1 MVQQPLLAVGILIV
15 GVIAGYLVRRFLA
28 AKQASSIEER
38 VRRDLDRAK
47 DEAKSVIAT
56 AEQKATGIVDASKR
70 EVREREQQLAR
81 TEERIAKKEEGVESQ
96 ARDLDRREREL
107 RDELNKVSTER
118 NEIRELERR
127 ATQELERLAGFSAES
142 AKQELMGRIEREYR
156 DDMVKTVQRLEQER
170 REDIEKRSLD
180 IITTALNRYARS
192 HVSELTT
199 TLFTLPNEE
208 LKGKIIGREG
218 RNIRTLERLTGV
230 EVIMDETP
238 DSIIF
243 SSFDPLRREIAKVA
257 MEKLVKDGRIQ
268 PAKIEE
274 KVEEAKTELTKRMVA
289 IGEQAALE
297 VGVLDLPK
305 EIIQLLG
312 RLHFRTSYGQN
323 VLVHSVEMAHISA
336 MMAAELGADVAV
348 ARKGALLHDIGKAIS
363 HEVEGTHVE
372 LGRKILK
379 KYGVDDRVVKAMEA
393 HHEEY
398 PFSTPESF
406 IVAAADVLSAARPGA
421 RRDTVENY
429 LKRLEDLE
437 KVVHS
442 FEGVKNVYAL
452 SAGREVRVFVV
463 PEKVDDFGA
472 LQMAKNIAAKIQ
484 TELKY
489 PGEIKVNVIREMRAV
504 EYAR

>member
-1 MVQQPLLAVGILIV
+1 MFENPLVAAGVLIAGIAVG
-15 GVIAGYLVRRFLA
+15 YLARRYLA
-28 AKQASSIEER
+28 AQRANSLEQRVKLQIEE
-38 VRRDLDRAK
+38 AK
-47 DEAKSVIAT
+47 TEAKTILLEAKDKAAAVLDEAK
-56 AEQKATGIVDASKR
+56 R
-70 EVREREQQLAR
+70 ESRSREQQIVKS
-81 TEERIAKKEEGVESQ
+81 EERFLKREEEVERVK
-96 ARDLDRREREL
+96 RDLEGREREL
-107 RDELNKVSTER
+107 KEEAGKVASLR
-118 NEIRELERR
+118 NEVFELEAKATRELERI
-127 ATQELERLAGFSAES
+127 AGFTAEA
-142 AKQELMGRIEREYR
+142 AKQELLARVTRSHEEDVVRMIQKLER
-156 DDMVKTVQRLEQER
+156 ER
-170 REDIEKRSLD
+170 REEVEKRSLE

-192 HVSELTT
+192 HVAELTT
-199 TLFTLPNEE
+199 TLFTLPSEE

-218 RNIRTLERLTGV
+218 RNIRALERLTGV

-238 DSIIF
+238 ESIIF

-257 MEKLVKDGRIQ
+257 MEKLIKDGRIQ

-274 KVEEAKTELTKRMVA
+274 KVEEAKAELAKRMLSL
-289 IGEQAALE
+289 GEQAALE

-305 EIIQLLG
+305 EILQLLG

-323 VLVHSVEMAHISA
+323 VLVHSVEMSHISG
-336 MMAAELGADVAV
+336 MIAAEVGADVAI
-348 ARKGALLHDIGKAIS
+348 AKKGALLHDIGKAIS

-379 KYGVDDRVVKAMEA
+379 KYGVDERVIRAMEA

-437 KVVHS
+437 KIVHG
-442 FEGVKNVYAL
+442 FQGVKNAYAL
-452 SAGREVRVFVV
+452 SAGREIRVFVV

-472 LQMAKNIAAKIQ
+472 LQMAKDIASKIQ
-484 TELKY
+484 SELKY

-504 EYAR
+504 EYAK